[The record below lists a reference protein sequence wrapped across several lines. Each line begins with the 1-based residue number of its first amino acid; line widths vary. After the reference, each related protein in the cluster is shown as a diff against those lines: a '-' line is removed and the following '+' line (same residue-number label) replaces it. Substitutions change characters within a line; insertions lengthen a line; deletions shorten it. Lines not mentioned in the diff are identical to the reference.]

1 MVSAQASERVPTHE
15 LIYSD
20 AVIESAA
27 ASFVRRSF
35 STTRGRLLILA
46 CVINVGGFV
55 LVAVLVKVVA

>member
-1 MVSAQASERVPTHE
+1 MPTHE